1 MCMRRSALD
10 DGRAR
15 VPEGY
20 PGTRRLSAPPSSRS
34 AAPPP
39 RPLISFLRARCV
51 NVNAPASLC
60 LLCSKRKAPRAAT
73 GAQAR
78 PAREIRRRCACLPR
92 ARLFLVVGSRVAFFS
107 GGGARLA
114 HEKQARRATRTAGA
128 ASCVAALVGS
138 SSSLTAHR
146 GPICVVLITAHSGP
160 DSRAAC
166 YVACCAL
173 PSRPVVVSGFVGLY
187 PVLSGFIR
195 FYPALVGFT
204 ALRWAFVGFRG
215 FGWDLAPRSSLMW
228 ALAKGRV
235 CACVNE

>member
-1 MCMRRSALD
+1 MCSPVVFESHNLPPSICLARREPRRVLCAAALGD
-10 DGRAR
+10 VHAALGAR
-15 VPEGY
+15 RRQVHPEGY

-92 ARLFLVVGSRVAFFS
+92 ARLFLVVGSRAADFS

-114 HEKQARRATRTAGA
+114 HKKQARRATRTAGA
-128 ASCVAALVGS
+128 ASCVAALVGLGRAAFRRS
-138 SSSLTAHR
+138 FSSLIAHR
-146 GPICVVLITAHSGP
+146 GPVFAW
-160 DSRAAC
+160 
-166 YVACCAL
+166 
-173 PSRPVVVSGFVGLY
+173 F
-187 PVLSGFIR
+187 
-195 FYPALVGFT
+195 
-204 ALRWAFVGFRG
+204 
-215 FGWDLAPRSSLMW
+215 
-228 ALAKGRV
+228 
-235 CACVNE
+235 